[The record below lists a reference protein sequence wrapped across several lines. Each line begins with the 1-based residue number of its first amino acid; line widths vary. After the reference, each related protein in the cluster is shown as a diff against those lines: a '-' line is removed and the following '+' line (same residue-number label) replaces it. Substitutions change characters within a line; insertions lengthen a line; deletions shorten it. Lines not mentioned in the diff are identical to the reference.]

1 MAKTILPSTRIWRSQ
16 IGLIT
21 QNLNETKMLS
31 NTILKKQ
38 LNYTLDK
45 TNFKIGKKYE
55 GKVRD
60 NYTLNGKRV
69 IITTDRISAFDRV
82 LCTIP
87 FKGQVLNQTSAFWFD
102 KTKKIVKNHVIA
114 VPDPNAMIVK
124 ECKPY
129 PVEMVVRGYITGVT
143 TTSAWYNYER
153 GIRNFCGNIL
163 PEGLRKNQKLSK
175 PIITPST
182 KAEHGLHDE
191 SISAGEII
199 KRKLVDE
206 KIYKKMEKT
215 ALGLFDFGTK
225 LVAKNNLILVDT
237 KYEFGELDG
246 ELVLID
252 EVHTPDSSR
261 FWIKDTYKK
270 LFNEGGELQKLDKE
284 YVRQWLAGKGFAGDG
299 PIPKIPDEV
308 KIEAA
313 KRYITAYEMIT
324 GKKFEAKNEDVLE
337 RIEKS
342 LRKIKIVVKK

>member
-1 MAKTILPSTRIWRSQ
+1 MISYHTIIKNQ
-16 IGLIT
+16 
-21 QNLNETKMLS
+21 
-31 NTILKKQ
+31 LKF
-38 LNYTLDK
+38 TLDK

-60 NYTLNGKRV
+60 NYILNGKRI

-87 FKGQVLNQTSAFWFD
+87 FKGQVLNQTSAFWFE
-102 KTKKIVKNHVIA
+102 KTKNIVKNHLID
-114 VPDPNAMIVK
+114 VPDPNVMIVK

-153 GIRNFCGNIL
+153 GVRNFCGNIL
-163 PEGLRKNQKLSK
+163 PEGLKKNQKLDK

-191 SISAGEII
+191 SISGEEIV
-199 KRKLVDE
+199 KRSLVDE
-206 KIYKKMEKT
+206 KIYRKMEKA
-215 ALGLFDFGTK
+215 ALGLFEFGNK

-252 EVHTPDSSR
+252 EIHTPDSSR
-261 FWIKDTYKK
+261 FWIKDTYAE
-270 LFNEGGELQKLDKE
+270 LFPKGKEPEKLDKE
-284 YVRQWLAGKGFAGDG
+284 YVRQWLAAKGFIGDG
-299 PIPKIPDEV
+299 PIPTIPDEV

-324 GKKFEAKNEDVLE
+324 GNEFEAKNENVLE
-337 RIEKS
+337 RIEGK
-342 LRKIKIVVKK
+342 LKKVNIL